1 MHLAIAYNLELDEK
15 KIQEL
20 NTNKYVKLLDYANH
34 KKHFFKAKND
44 SELLLRQFKN
54 YKKKVIPVRGLYG
67 QSLYAYITTVD
78 FDFKNFKLSP
88 GYSHATDPYYVGKC
102 ISLDKEYCLYFI
114 HLIPTRKLIFKEIRS
129 VYRNMR

>member
-1 MHLAIAYNLELDEK
+1 MRLSISYDLELSKE

-20 NTNKYVKLLDYANH
+20 NTVKYIKFLDYTNH

-67 QSLYAYITTVD
+67 QSLYTYITTID
-78 FDFKNFKLSP
+78 FDFKDFKLPP
-88 GYSHATDPYYVGKC
+88 GYSHANKPYNTGTC
-102 ISLDKEYCLYFI
+102 LIEDKEYKLYFI
-114 HLIPTRKLIFKEIRS
+114 HLIPTKKLIYKELRS
-129 VYRNMR
+129 VQSQLR